1 MTSAPPARLAWAEAR
16 IAEREPVTGNVT
28 RFRFAVAWERPH
40 RAGQSVELKLT
51 APDGYAARR
60 FYSIA
65 SPPSERGGID
75 LLIERAADG
84 EVSRFFHDVAEA
96 GDVVEMRGPAGLPFS
111 WAPEDGGPV
120 LLVGGG
126 SGVVPLLAMLRERA
140 AAAPEVPMALLYAAR
155 TRAEALY
162 LDELE
167 GEGPERAGLRP
178 RAGAEP
184 RGRGAPDRPGDDG
197 RRAGAVAGTAEP
209 RLRLRLGQFRRGRHD
224 ASGRGRGCAGNDQDG
239 AFRVIAKSVAA

>member
-16 IAEREPVTGNVT
+16 IAEREPVTGDVT
-28 RFRFAVAWERPH
+28 RFRFAFAWERPH
-40 RAGQSVELKLT
+40 RAGQYVELKLT

-126 SGVVPLLAMLRERA
+126 AGVVPLLAMLRERA

-162 LDELE
+162 LDELGERARSEPGFDLVLALSRE
-167 GEGPERAGLRP
+167 GEARRIDRAMMDDALARLPAPPSRAFVCGSGNFVEAATTLLVEAGVVPGTIRTERFG
-178 RAGAEP
+178 
-184 RGRGAPDRPGDDG
+184 
-197 RRAGAVAGTAEP
+197 
-209 RLRLRLGQFRRGRHD
+209 
-224 ASGRGRGCAGNDQDG
+224 
-239 AFRVIAKSVAA
+239 